1 METIQP
7 AADKGL
13 TESGMVELWL
23 NRQRSPLTRSVYRR
37 DIARLLD
44 WSDKTLAETT
54 ALDLERFAEALAG
67 SGLAPVSQGRTLAA
81 IRSFFRFAER
91 IGYCRNSA
99 VGLELPRTD
108 AALSERIIPQ
118 EDVQRMIALEP
129 EGRNRVL
136 LAVLYAAGL
145 RVSEACALRWANLQ
159 PRGVA
164 GQITVMGKR
173 RRARV
178 VSLPEGNVAVADR
191 FEGRCAHGR
200 AGIPIKVREAPA
212 DDAFCPG
219 VNPNVIMNFSSIT
232 LATSFEYH

>member
-1 METIQP
+1 MAPDTIV
-7 AADKGL
+7 
-13 TESGMVELWL
+13 S
-23 NRQRSPLTRSVYRR
+23 SRR
-37 DIARLLD
+37 AEPPDRLLVG
-44 WSDKTLAETT
+44 WTGKSLPETS
-54 ALDLERFAEALAG
+54 ALDLERFAIALAA
-67 SGLAPVSQGRTLAA
+67 SGLASVSVGRTLAA
-81 IRSFFRFAER
+81 VRSLFRFAER
-91 IGYCRNSA
+91 IGYCGNVA
-99 VGLELPRTD
+99 AGVDLPRND
-108 AALSERIIPQ
+108 ATVSEKLLDEI
-118 EDVQRMIALEP
+118 EVQRLISMEPNPRNHALLT
-129 EGRNRVL
+129 L
-136 LAVLYAAGL
+136 LYTSGI
-145 RVSEACALRWANLQ
+145 RVSEACALRWCHLQ
-159 PRGVA
+159 PRGDA